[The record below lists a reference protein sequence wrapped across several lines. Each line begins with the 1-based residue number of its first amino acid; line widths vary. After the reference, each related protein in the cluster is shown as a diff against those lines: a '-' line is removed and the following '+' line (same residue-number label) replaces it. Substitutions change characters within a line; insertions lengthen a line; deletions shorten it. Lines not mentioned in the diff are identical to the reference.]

1 MTNERDLW
9 HYLQIYFNKNS
20 ISASNHR
27 DLLTSYVMHCIDGIN
42 EVKYALPEKGPS
54 MLNVKVMG
62 GKVMEGISGIF
73 KVKVSSSKL

>member
-1 MTNERDLW
+1 
-9 HYLQIYFNKNS
+9 
-20 ISASNHR
+20 
-27 DLLTSYVMHCIDGIN
+27 MHCIDGIN